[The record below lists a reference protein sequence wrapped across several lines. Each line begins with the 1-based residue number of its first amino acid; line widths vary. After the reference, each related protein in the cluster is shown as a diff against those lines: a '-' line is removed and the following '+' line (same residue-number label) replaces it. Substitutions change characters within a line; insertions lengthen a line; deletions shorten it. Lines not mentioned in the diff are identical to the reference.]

1 MAFLGFQCR
10 PNDLHFSF
18 KLAPASVVSSNRT
31 ECQNENNVSDFV
43 SDHVLCDF
51 WLRCSRFA
59 KKIYQKNVV
68 VCQFFTDS
76 VHHTVSI
83 HHRLRGYWKKAYCWF
98 NSEKV
103 QYNFLNNVQVIQNY
117 KIIILAHS
125 TKWTFP
131 SCHIANITLIQIA
144 LVSKYITLYHFPL
157 INLSNNT

>member
-51 WLRCSRFA
+51 WLGCSRFA

-83 HHRLRGYWKKAYCWF
+83 HHWLRGNWKKAYCWF

-103 QYNFLNNVQVIQNY
+103 QYNFLNNVQVIQKLQDNY
-117 KIIILAHS
+117 SCTFDKMNFSKLSHCKHNANSNCACLKIH
-125 TKWTFP
+125 
-131 SCHIANITLIQIA
+131 HTLPFS
-144 LVSKYITLYHFPL
+144 V
-157 INLSNNT
+157 NNFKQ